1 LGPEVFTGIVIYD
14 DEYDDDALW
23 DELSYPNIHEGRR
36 YGGAVNI

>member
-1 LGPEVFTGIVIYD
+1 VIVIYD
-14 DEYDDDALW
+14 DDDKKDESDDPLW

>member
-1 LGPEVFTGIVIYD
+1 MKMKMMMRRMKD
-14 DEYDDDALW
+14 DPLW